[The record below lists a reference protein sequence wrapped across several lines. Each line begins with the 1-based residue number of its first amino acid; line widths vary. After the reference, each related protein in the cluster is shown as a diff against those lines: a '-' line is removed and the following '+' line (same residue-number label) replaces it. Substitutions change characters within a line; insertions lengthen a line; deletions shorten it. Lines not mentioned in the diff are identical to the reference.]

1 MYSLRH
7 LFMLLPILALFS
19 LSTSAEIVIVAD
31 TESSHEISEISSLSF
46 DGDFSSG
53 SLVVNYKDG
62 TRSTLP
68 IAKVSKVLFTADDV
82 ASTVSELCSPLSVA
96 VRGDV
101 LLLTAEGGSVDILQ
115 KVIPHEFFT
124 D

>member
-7 LFMLLPILALFS
+7 IFMLLPILALFS

-62 TRSTLP
+62 TRSTHP
-68 IAKVSKVLFTADDV
+68 IA
-82 ASTVSELCSPLSVA
+82 
-96 VRGDV
+96 
-101 LLLTAEGGSVDILQ
+101 
-115 KVIPHEFFT
+115 
-124 D
+124 